1 MEVSV
6 STTTGPNRRAVLCGL
21 AAALAAPGALAAC
34 SSDAGEFQPGTP
46 TQAAPQ
52 PTAGGGT
59 PLAQVPVGGGTIVTK
74 GEQTILLV
82 QPTAGTV
89 KGFDASCP
97 HQGTTVDPPQNGVI
111 TCPNHFS
118 QFDGATGALRKGPAA
133 TGLTEVPVRVV
144 DGSVQV

>member
-1 MEVSV
+1 MT
-6 STTTGPNRRAVLCGL
+6 TTTGPNRRTVLCGL
-21 AAALAAPGALAAC
+21 AAAFAAPGALAAC
-34 SSDAGEFQPGTP
+34 SSDPGEFQPGTP

>member
-1 MEVSV
+1 M
-6 STTTGPNRRAVLCGL
+6 STTTGPNRRTVLCGL
-21 AAALAAPGALAAC
+21 AAALAVPGALAAC
-34 SSDAGEFQPGTP
+34 SSDPGEFQPGTP

>member
-1 MEVSV
+1 M
-6 STTTGPNRRAVLCGL
+6 STTTGPNRRTILCGL

-46 TQAAPQ
+46 THGRARRRRPAAVRRWPRSRWA
-52 PTAGGGT
+52 AGRSSRRASRRSCSSSPRPGRSRR
-59 PLAQVPVGGGTIVTK
+59 
-74 GEQTILLV
+74 
-82 QPTAGTV
+82 
-89 KGFDASCP
+89 FDASCP

-133 TGLTEVPVRVV
+133 SGLTEVPVRVV